1 MKRILAFI
9 LCSVF
14 VLLFVSCSAV
24 EEIVPEYTSDTDTA
38 GVNLGGQRLIMGMVK
53 DYFFE
58 GADSTLTFINNTEF
72 GDLAMKRLRDVE
84 NNYNCKIDFNYVD
97 RSGEQAYYSV
107 VSGSYA
113 FDMISEES
121 YWFIDYLP
129 SGAFVDLTG
138 LDNLDAFDETKWGNR
153 YLRLSTMYNG
163 AIYGLLPARHPMRLS
178 NSPSNLFAVNEKYIT
193 NLVTTD
199 PRDYF
204 ENGEWNWD
212 TFGNC
217 LETYAHTDAM
227 TNEFVYSLGSC
238 FEYGRLYMVI
248 AMSNGCDFI
257 TMKDDGSYTLGY
269 FSQNAVDAYNKVNE
283 WMYGATSGNIN
294 LEGGLTQFL
303 DGKSVITLI
312 DAYQVL
318 SSSDSIAYKMDD
330 FGIVPAPCGPGASNP
345 YDYAT
350 SYESADFTIAIP
362 ITAKDPEVSALVLN
376 AIYEPFEG
384 FETEDDITD
393 YLIRNYFN
401 DERDARLFMDITDL
415 DHIYYHDHKHGLSEM
430 FGQLA
435 KNVAVSRCV
444 DSYESRY
451 YTIVDK
457 YVIPEYITI
466 AEYEEYFHE

>member
-1 MKRILAFI
+1 MKRIIASV
-9 LCSVF
+9 LCLVF
-14 VLLFVSCSAV
+14 ALLFVSCAAV
-24 EEIVPEYTSDTDTA
+24 EEIVPEYVSDTDA
-38 GVNLGGQRLIMGMVK
+38 SGANLGGQRLIMGMVK

-72 GDLAMKRLRDVE
+72 GDLAIKRLRDVE

-107 VSGSYA
+107 VAGSYA

-121 YWFIDYLP
+121 YWFLDYLP
-129 SGAFVDLTG
+129 SGAFVDLIG
-138 LDNLDAFDETKWGNR
+138 LDNLDVFDETKWGNR
-153 YLRLSTMYNG
+153 YLRMSTMYNG

-178 NSPSNLFAVNEKYIT
+178 NSPSNLFAVNEKKIS
-193 NLVTTD
+193 NLVATD
-199 PRDYF
+199 PRDYY

-212 TFGNC
+212 TFSNC
-217 LETYAHTDAM
+217 IETFAHTDAL
-227 TNEFVYSLGSC
+227 TNEYVYSFGSC
-238 FEYGRLYMVI
+238 FGYGRLFMII

-257 TMKDDGSYTLGY
+257 TMNSDGTYTLGY
-269 FSQNAVDAYNKVNE
+269 FSQNAIDAYNQVSE
-283 WMYGATSGNIN
+283 WLFGSTSANIN
-294 LEGGLTQFL
+294 METGYNQFI

-318 SSSDSIAYKMDD
+318 SSSDSIAYKMDN

-362 ITAKDPEVSALVLN
+362 ITARDPEVSALVLD

-384 FETEDDITD
+384 FETEEDITE

-401 DERDARLFMDITDL
+401 DERDARFFMDITNL
-415 DHIYYHDHKHGLSEM
+415 DHIYYHDHKHGLTEM
-430 FGQLA
+430 FTQME
-435 KNVAVSRCV
+435 KNVAISRCV
-444 DSYESRY
+444 ESFESRY
-451 YTIVDK
+451 YTAVDK
-457 YVIPEYITI
+457 YVIPEYATI
-466 AEYEEYFHE
+466 VEYEDYFHE